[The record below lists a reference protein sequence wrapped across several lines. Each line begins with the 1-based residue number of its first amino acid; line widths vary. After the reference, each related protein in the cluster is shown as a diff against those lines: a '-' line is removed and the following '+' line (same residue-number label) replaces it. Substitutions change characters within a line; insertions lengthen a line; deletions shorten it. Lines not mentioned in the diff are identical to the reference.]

1 MRLSQT
7 FIQLLRAM
15 ASRCFTYQWYIFTR
29 LARNDTDAPV
39 NIELKDMN
47 VERGLPLAVL
57 IR

>member
-7 FIQLLRAM
+7 SIQILRAM
-15 ASRCFTYQWYIFTR
+15 ASRCFICQWYIFAR

-47 VERGLPLAVL
+47 VERGLPLALL

>member
-7 FIQLLRAM
+7 SIQILRAM
-15 ASRCFTYQWYIFTR
+15 ASRCFTCQYIFAQ

-47 VERGLPLAVL
+47 VERGLPLALL